1 MPKPNWKGARTT
13 HATMRAHPGGMFT
26 EDNGGMART
35 FNHAPKV
42 MSSDVFTDKTTLA
55 QQSTYAG
62 NQRVQTLFG
71 LAPAFHV
78 TGRGVRQRESRD

>member
-1 MPKPNWKGARTT
+1 
-13 HATMRAHPGGMFT
+13 
-26 EDNGGMART
+26 
-35 FNHAPKV
+35 

-71 LAPAFHV
+71 LAPAFHL
-78 TGRGVRQRESRD
+78 TGRGVWQREGGDC